1 MAKQLS
7 SIYGQALFEAAMED
21 GRVDELYEEV
31 LAVRKILDEN
41 EDFLRILRH
50 PKIPKEEKLDLLDR
64 VFAERVSG
72 DLAGLFH
79 VVVEKDRQKEIPA
92 ILELFI
98 SKVKE
103 YRGIGTAYVTAPFP
117 LTSDQK
123 KKLENRLL
131 ETTGYQS
138 FEMIYQEDPSLLGGL
153 VVRIGD
159 RVLDSSLKTQLL
171 SLQKDLMRV
180 RV

>member
-1 MAKQLS
+1 M
-7 SIYGQALFEAAMED
+7 
-21 GRVDELYEEV
+21 
-31 LAVRKILDEN
+31 
-41 EDFLRILRH
+41 
-50 PKIPKEEKLDLLDR
+50 
-64 VFAERVSG
+64 
-72 DLAGLFH
+72 
-79 VVVEKDRQKEIPA
+79 VVEKDRQKEIPA
-92 ILELFI
+92 ILEVFI

>member
-21 GRVDELYEEV
+21 GRIDELYEEV
-31 LAVRKILDEN
+31 QAVGKILDEN
-41 EDFLRILRH
+41 DDFSRILRH
-50 PKIPKEEKLDLLDR
+50 PKIPKEEKIALIDH
-64 VFAERVSG
+64 VFAGRVSG

-92 ILELFI
+92 ILEDFL
-98 SKVKE
+98 SRVKE
-103 YRGIGTAYVTAPFP
+103 YRGIGTAYVQAPFA

-123 KKLENRLL
+123 ERLEKRLL
-131 ETTGYQS
+131 ETTGYKS

-153 VVRIGD
+153 MVRIGD
-159 RVLDSSLKTQLL
+159 RILDSSLKSQLL
-171 SLQKDLMRV
+171 SLERELMSV